1 MFATNPKMLK
11 KMHIH
16 ASSAKAAVVR
26 YTLNLMQI
34 NTDVVLKVIYIL
46 NNKKWRNESC

>member
-1 MFATNPKMLK
+1 
-11 KMHIH
+11 MHIY

-34 NTDVVLKVIYIL
+34 NTDVILKVILYIL